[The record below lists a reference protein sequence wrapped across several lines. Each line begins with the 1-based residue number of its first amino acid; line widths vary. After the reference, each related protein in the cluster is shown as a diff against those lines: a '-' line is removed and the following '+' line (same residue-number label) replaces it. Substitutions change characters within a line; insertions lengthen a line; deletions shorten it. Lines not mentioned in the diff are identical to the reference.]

1 MDGFDVA
8 VVGGGCAGLWA
19 AKTAAQS
26 GARTLLIEKQKRI
39 GDRIVC
45 AEGIGSVGISS
56 LLELKPEWVA
66 TSIDIVRLVP
76 PDGAIVDMSEP
87 GCGYVLN
94 KGLFLSGLSDLAAQE
109 GAEIWLGSEVKGVDR
124 TGSGQLR
131 LDISGPDDSRSV
143 LAASV
148 IAADGVE
155 SGIARKA
162 GIQGGIEAAEVF
174 SCAQY
179 TVSPIEV
186 SSNTVEFYFGREV
199 APGGYAWVFPKGDSV
214 ANVGVGLI
222 CDDTHNRR
230 PSECLERFKQER
242 CPHSGIV
249 RRVVGGV
256 PSVRDP
262 FGACRGGVFV
272 AGDAARIADPVSGGG
287 IVTGMESGAAAGR
300 CAARYASACGDG
312 DDAEKQFIDE
322 LKKLYRDRSLRFA
335 VRRVVS
341 TMSDRELSRLIEAVG
356 EFSAG
361 GSLLKADP
369 FRIVKFLVKVMPN
382 TFGLVKHLL
391 RS

>member
-1 MDGFDVA
+1 LYGFDVA

-19 AKTAAQS
+19 AKTAAQN

-39 GDRIVC
+39 GDRIAC

-66 TSIDIVRLVP
+66 TSIDSARLVP
-76 PDGAIVDMSEP
+76 PDGAVVEMSEP

-94 KGLFLSGLSDLAAQE
+94 KGLFLRGLAEMVAQE
-109 GAEIWLGSEVKGVDR
+109 GAEIWLGSEVKGVDA
-124 TGSGQLR
+124 TGSGELR
-131 LDISGPDDSRSV
+131 LRISRPDGSRTV
-143 LAASV
+143 LAGSV
-148 IAADGVE
+148 VAADGIE
-155 SGIARKA
+155 AGIARKA
-162 GIQGGIEAAEVF
+162 GIHGGIDAAEVF
-174 SCAQY
+174 SCAQD

-186 SSNTVEFYFGREV
+186 RSNTVEFYFGQEV

-222 CDDTHNRR
+222 YDTAHNGRA
-230 PSECLERFKQER
+230 SEYLERFKQER
-242 CPHSGIV
+242 CPGGGIV
-249 RRVVGGV
+249 GRIVGGV

-262 FGACRGGVFV
+262 FRACGGGIFA

-287 IVTGMESGAAAGR
+287 IVKGMESGAAAGR
-300 CAARYASACGDG
+300 CAARYASAGGDG
-312 DDAEKQFIDE
+312 GDAEKQFTDE
-322 LKKLYRDRSLRFA
+322 LKHLYKDRSLRFA

-341 TMSDRELSRLIEAVG
+341 TMSDKELSRLIEAVG

-361 GSLLKADP
+361 GSFLKADP